1 MRTALALL
9 LSLVIAFCGLL
20 GWTNAQ
26 LQQQACDVTVTATT
40 LAGDPAAAAGIQVTS
55 YAHYRHHLFWSATYP
70 ADNPQAIRTGYGFSQ
85 ARWYETDLASSGYMS
100 VSLLRSGWSSTTSLE
115 DWIPASLLQML
126 KKIQADI
133 PSVVDEENETVVDL
147 SRYTDHFPLEVSIG
161 PTSSL
166 FLEITEEQLLEVL
179 ESYFFIPVPEGTRA
193 TVRLEEL
200 ENGMLSGYS
209 LRLNGDLSIN
219 SQSIIREDAVFFTLV
234 PEGSESVH
242 LDTSYIPGGL
252 GVYRLSGN
260 SLEDLSLTTLYS
272 LPNGGRPLSLLKGR
286 RVTTVSICSPRRR
299 IPSTIPSWTARAGS
313 RGSACPSSPGSRTGT
328 SAPYCGGKTAWPFSA
343 KPGPSP
349 CWSPTDRAAGRW
361 TSPETSPPSTTC
373 PATRIPGIAP
383 CCTTATGWRWLT
395 SISPPGIRIPTI
407 TCRCMTG
414 TGWPIWGSIA
424 PACPVR
430 SPRSTMTPL
439 SCALLVGNSLLTKL
453 PGSAKMTLIK
463 S

>member
-272 LPNGGRPLSLLKGR
+272 LPNGGRPLSLFEGPEGDDSLYLLSQEEDTLYYTQLDGESGQP
-286 RVTTVSICSPRRR
+286 RVRLPLFPWIEDRY
-299 IPSTIPSWTARAGS
+299 IRAVLWGENCLAIFS
-313 RGSACPSSPGSRTGT
+313 ETGPFAVLVPDGQGGWQVDFTGDQSAQ
-328 SAPYCGGKTAWPFSA
+328 Y
-343 KPGPSP
+343 
-349 CWSPTDRAAGRW
+349 D
-361 TSPETSPPSTTC
+361 
-373 PATRIPGIAP
+373 
-383 CCTTATGWRWLT
+383 
-395 SISPPGIRIPTI
+395 
-407 TCRCMTG
+407 
-414 TGWPIWGSIA
+414 
-424 PACPVR
+424 
-430 SPRSTMTPL
+430 L
-439 SCALLVGNSLLTKL
+439 SCYPDSGNCSLLYDGDRLAVAGQYLTPRNQNTNYYLSVYDRDGLAYLGVYRSSL
-453 PGSAKMTLIK
+453 PGQVSPLYHDSPSHVLSWSETP

>member
-55 YAHYRHHLFWSATYP
+55 YAHYLDHLFWSATYP
-70 ADNPQAIRTGYGFSQ
+70 ADNPQAIRTDYGFSQ
-85 ARWYETDLASSGYMS
+85 NDWHEIYKDVEYFQLG
-100 VSLLRSGWSSTTSLE
+100 VVNGGGWSSNSSIE
-115 DWIPASLLQML
+115 DMVPDSFLQLL

-133 PSVVDEENETVVDL
+133 PSVVDEENNTVVDL

-161 PTSSL
+161 STSSL

-200 ENGMLSGYS
+200 ENGMLSGCS
-209 LRLNGDLSIN
+209 LSLNGDLSIN
-219 SQSIIREDAVFFTLV
+219 SQSIVREDAVFFTLI
-234 PEGSESVH
+234 PEGSEGVQ

-272 LPNGGRPLSLLKGR
+272 LPDGVRPQRFFEGPEGDDSLYLLSQEEDTLYFTQLDGESGQPRVRLPLFPWIEDRYIRAVLWGENCLAIFSETGPFAVLVPDGQGGWQVDFTGDQSAQQDQYGYLISWNYSLLYDGDRLAVVGR
-286 RVTTVSICSPRRR
+286 LPTPQQGNNYSLSVYDRDGLAYLGVYR
-299 IPSTIPSWTARAGS
+299 
-313 RGSACPSSPGSRTGT
+313 SS
-328 SAPYCGGKTAWPFSA
+328 
-343 KPGPSP
+343 
-349 CWSPTDRAAGRW
+349 
-361 TSPETSPPSTTC
+361 
-373 PATRIPGIAP
+373 
-383 CCTTATGWRWLT
+383 
-395 SISPPGIRIPTI
+395 
-407 TCRCMTG
+407 
-414 TGWPIWGSIA
+414 
-424 PACPVR
+424 
-430 SPRSTMTPL
+430 
-439 SCALLVGNSLLTKL
+439 L
-453 PGSAKMTLIK
+453 PGQVSPLYHDSPSHVLSWSETP